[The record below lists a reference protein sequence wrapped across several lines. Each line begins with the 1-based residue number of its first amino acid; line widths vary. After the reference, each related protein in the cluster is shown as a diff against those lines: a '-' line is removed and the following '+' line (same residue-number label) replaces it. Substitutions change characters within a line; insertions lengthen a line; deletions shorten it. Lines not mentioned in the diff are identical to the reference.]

1 MLPAR
6 TFTHHESPV
15 SSLHRT
21 AEASIA
27 VEGLRNTYI
36 ITVLDRRVLPPSLS
50 GSKHRWWEGLRNTT
64 IDKSYSSSHR
74 GPHSIAHSRANIA
87 SGEPHSPIVA
97 PTPSL
102 TAEANVASGE
112 PVDLLAAESRRLML
126 VMVHTHRSSDSAS
139 SIFSQLTMYADPLA
153 ERVWSRLGGTH
164 TSHSGTV
171 GTRPRETP

>member
-36 ITVLDRRVLPPSLS
+36 ITVAIAVSYPHRSAEANIAGGKAFETQQSISRTPPPIVAPTPLLT
-50 GSKHRWWEGLRNTT
+50 GEA
-64 IDKSYSSSHR
+64 D
-74 GPHSIAHSRANIA
+74 IA